1 MAPPEA
7 VTEHLR
13 RGRRFHAAGSWSD
26 AYEALSLA
34 DRSGELGAADLE
46 LLATSVFMLGRDEE
60 YLLALERA
68 YAAHVEDGEL
78 LRAARCAFWLG
89 LSLLRGE
96 PLRGEPARARGW
108 LGRGQ
113 RLLDRHGAAC
123 VEHGYFL
130 LPVMIQHETA
140 GDYAAARATAR
151 EAVEIAERFGD
162 PDLLALGLHAQGL
175 ALTRLGRVEE
185 GLTLVDEAMLAVTAG
200 ELSPVV
206 TGVVYCSTIEGCQ
219 QVYALR
225 HAQEWTAAL
234 TRWCEQ
240 QPDMVAF
247 TGRCLVHRAE
257 LMQLHG
263 AWPEALEESRRAA
276 DRRGMSRAGVAQA
289 FYRQGEVHRLRG
301 DLDAA
306 EDAYRNASRQGWEP
320 QPGLA
325 LLRQAQG
332 NGEAASASIRR
343 AIAETSDP
351 LRRAGLLA
359 ASVEIQLAAGDVP
372 SARSAGDELA
382 EIAAA
387 YDIDMVSALAEHAG
401 GAVALA
407 EEDAEAALV
416 SLRRAWQLWEE
427 LEAPYEAARARELV
441 GLACR
446 ALGDEDAATLEQEA
460 AREVFD
466 ALGAAL
472 DVARLEQHDGGGDQ
486 AEAHGLTAREL
497 QVLRL
502 VAAGATNKAVAA
514 DLVLSE
520 RTVDRH
526 VSNIFRKL
534 GVSSRAAATAYAYEQ
549 SLL

>member
-1 MAPPEA
+1 M
-7 VTEHLR
+7 
-13 RGRRFHAAGSWSD
+13 AGSV
-26 AYEALSLA
+26 
-34 DRSGELGAADLE
+34 GG
-46 LLATSVFMLGRDEE
+46 
-60 YLLALERA
+60 
-68 YAAHVEDGEL
+68 
-78 LRAARCAFWLG
+78 
-89 LSLLRGE
+89 
-96 PLRGEPARARGW
+96 
-108 LGRGQ
+108 
-113 RLLDRHGAAC
+113 
-123 VEHGYFL
+123 
-130 LPVMIQHETA
+130 ITA
-140 GDYAAARATAR
+140 GGGAP
-151 EAVEIAERFGD
+151 GD
-162 PDLLALGLHAQGL
+162 EP
-175 ALTRLGRVEE
+175 R
-185 GLTLVDEAMLAVTAG
+185 
-200 ELSPVV
+200 
-206 TGVVYCSTIEGCQ
+206 
-219 QVYALR
+219 
-225 HAQEWTAAL
+225 
-234 TRWCEQ
+234 
-240 QPDMVAF
+240 
-247 TGRCLVHRAE
+247 
-257 LMQLHG
+257 
-263 AWPEALEESRRAA
+263 
-276 DRRGMSRAGVAQA
+276 GVAQA

-332 NGEAASASIRR
+332 NGVAASASVRR

-382 EIAAA
+382 EIAAG
-387 YDIDMVSALAEHAG
+387 YDIDMVSSLAEQAG

-407 EEDAEAALV
+407 EEDAEAALL

-446 ALGDEDAATLEQEA
+446 ALGDEDAATLELEA

-472 DVARLEQHDGGGDQ
+472 DVARLEQHDRGGGQ
-486 AEAHGLTAREL
+486 GEAHGLTAREL

-502 VAAGATNKAVAA
+502 VAAGATNKAIAA

-526 VSNIFRKL
+526 MSNIFRKL